1 VRVGAVT
8 EDQTDVTEE
17 LSLVTEGVSAV
28 TEAELM
34 GVKKELE

>member
-1 VRVGAVT
+1 VL
-8 EDQTDVTEE
+8 VTEE
-17 LSLVTEGVSAV
+17 LSLVSEGVSAV